1 MKFKT
6 NNNLPCSACTNEIPK
21 PGNRHVSAN
30 CDDCFSKSTTW
41 ESEELRDWQ
50 CGCYAVNHNKE
61 NLKGYKPLDESILK
75 LIEVERATEK
85 NQKAKDYYQEK
96 LNKEYEEQIDYANEH
111 PREKVDIF
119 ES

>member
-1 MKFKT
+1 MI
-6 NNNLPCSACTNEIPK
+6 NHPCPACTGEVPNPNMRSK
-21 PGNRHVSAN
+21 PASCTN
-30 CDDCFSKSTTW
+30 CYSISDTW
-41 ESEELRDWQ
+41 TEEAKIRN
-50 CGCYAVNHNKE
+50 CGCYAVNHKKE
-61 NLKGYKPLDESILK
+61 NLKGYKPIPKEIQD

-96 LNKEYEEQIDYANEH
+96 LNKEYEEQIDYAEEH